1 MIIMP
6 QWDELNR
13 PVGYIISVTPGFAK
27 FGAGDERLIYMG
39 LGRKITRAARLGFEF
54 AEIDIEEVGEVF
66 EPELKKIVQ
75 HIKNVQKIEIGLHL
89 PVNMDLCI
97 ARSYAWRQM
106 QEQLVYGAAAGAET
120 IGAKFILFHTSS
132 EARPDITAT
141 SGQRTPPA
149 KLCAPNGKNLGDFI
163 EQESAKGFNLKDWF
177 MARHMR
183 VLFSAMGVAG
193 DPGMITYFDQK
204 VVYEKKGFAESLAD
218 AKKGWRNLLRENENK
233 IKNFM
238 TKDYDERLKQLKGLL
253 PATPPGTLERARI
266 ERAIDEIERA
276 IGEIRGSD
284 ITDSYTVYRW
294 REFIK
299 KVLSPKE
306 WENYNLWSEVEQ
318 YAERYNFYDVF
329 NYWARHGSEAEEYVA
344 YHVIA
349 KMMYK
354 NNDPLWKALLGSSDD
369 PDQIIEEAIKHIGEK
384 GTLTDVVKKL
394 ITAVAAKYIE
404 GHLRTELE
412 EYAMKVKIE
421 NKMQKMSVLDYCKKH
436 RMQIFIETNMPG
448 GYGEMTAG
456 APPGELRII
465 KATDHVKICQVID
478 PDMLGYCLD
487 FEHLI
492 TNYVDPE
499 KEAEEL
505 MKTGGGKLIKCL
517 HTNAPRPIV
526 GAHAPI
532 WSFSNDMFILYRFFY
547 KLRKA
552 GCKNAYIIWEMG
564 SHGVQESAIAF
575 RNIVRELE
583 KDTDPAKLPDEFFG
597 IDKTFEAQQ
606 MTAIREHAWDPL
618 EGMLMIPEQK
628 HTFLSRR
635 ALDQG
640 KAREWEKEKYR

>member
-13 PVGYIISVTPGFAK
+13 PIGYIISVTPGFAK

-39 LGRKITRAARLGFEF
+39 LARKITRAARLGFEF
-54 AEIDIEEVGEVF
+54 AEIDIEELGEVF
-66 EPELKKIVQ
+66 EPELKRLVN
-75 HIKNVQKIEIGLHL
+75 HIKKVQKIEIGLHL

-106 QEQLVYGAAAGAET
+106 QEQLVYGAAAAAET
-120 IGAKFILFHTSS
+120 LGAKFILFHTSS

-149 KLCAPNGKNLGDFI
+149 KLCAPDGRNLGDFI
-163 EQESAKGFNLKDWF
+163 EQESSKGFDLKDWF
-177 MARHMR
+177 MARHMK

-204 VVYEKKGFAESLAD
+204 VVYEKKGFSQALDD
-218 AKKGWRNLLRENENK
+218 AKKGWRDILRKNENE
-233 IKNFM
+233 IKNYL
-238 TKDYDERLKQLKGLL
+238 TRDARERLNKLNSMLSTL
-253 PATPPGTLERARI
+253 PEGDVRRIEI
-266 ERAIDEIERA
+266 ERAIDEIKREIAEIMGIDATLIPR
-276 IGEIRGSD
+276 IRGGLESM
-284 ITDSYTVYRW
+284 
-294 REFIK
+294 K
-299 KVLSPKE
+299 QVLSKKD
-306 WENYNLWSEVEQ
+306 WENYNLWSEVEA

-329 NYWARHGSEAEEYVA
+329 NYWTRHGSEAEEYVA
-344 YHVIA
+344 YHVVA
-349 KMMYK
+349 KWMYK
-354 NNDPLWKALLGSSDD
+354 RKDPLWTSILGNSDD
-369 PDQIIEEAIKHIGEK
+369 PDHIIEEAIRHLGEK
-384 GTLTDVVKKL
+384 GALTDVVKKL
-394 ITAVAAKYIE
+394 VTAVAAKYIE
-404 GHLRTELE
+404 GHLKTMLD
-412 EYAMKVKIE
+412 EYAMKVKFE
-421 NKMQKMSVLDYCKKH
+421 NKILKMSVLDYCRRHKL
-436 RMQIFIETNMPG
+436 QIFIETNMPG
-448 GYGEMTAG
+448 GYGEMTGG

-478 PDMLGYCLD
+478 PDILGYCMD

-505 MKTGGGKLIKCL
+505 IKTGGGKFIKCI

-532 WSFSNDMFILYRFFY
+532 WSLSNDMYILYRFFY

-564 SHGVQESAIAF
+564 SYGVQESAIAF

-583 KDTDPAKLPDEFFG
+583 KETDPEKLPDEFFG

-606 MTAIREHAWDPL
+606 MTAIREHAYDPL
-618 EGMLMIPEQK
+618 EGVLMIPEER
-628 HTFLSRR
+628 HTFLGRR
-635 ALDQG
+635 AVELG